1 MKTYLNYI
9 KENEEQEKPEEKL
22 KIIELSYFDFINLC
36 NTYKAIDHKDDYGF
50 TICDIINQV
59 KEDPNTFSN
68 KSNKYH
74 FLAAIKDDKLLGVF
88 YKQLI
93 GNPET
98 YDLGYIISKGAGKEL
113 LLEMRKLGSYTTF
126 SNISNIRSMK
136 SQLKSGGE
144 IICVCDNAPDKSN
157 GSYNKE
163 LSDNIKELMID
174 EKLYYKDGD
183 DKFFFF
189 DDKENFKINDIKE
202 FFTTHDRIELVDK
215 NKIGKKVKVYFLF
228 KKL

>member
-1 MKTYLNYI
+1 MKTYTDYI
-9 KENEEQEKPEEKL
+9 KENEEQKPEEKL

-36 NTYKAIDHKDDYGF
+36 NTYKAIDHKDKYGF
-50 TICDIINQV
+50 TICDIIKQV
-59 KEDPNTFSN
+59 KDNPDTFST

-74 FLAAIKDDKLLGVF
+74 FLAAIKNNELLGIF

-98 YDLGYIISKGAGKEL
+98 YDLGYIISKGAGQEL
-113 LLEMRKLGSYTTF
+113 FYEMRKLGSYTTF
-126 SNISNIRSMK
+126 SNISNIKSMK
-136 SQLKSGGE
+136 SQLKTGGE
-144 IICVCDNAPDKSN
+144 IIYVCDNSPDKSN

-189 DDKENFKINDIKE
+189 DDKENFKMKELKE
-202 FFTTHDRIELVDK
+202 FLITHDRIELVDK
-215 NKIGKKVKVYFLF
+215 NKIGDKVKVYFLF
-228 KKL
+228 KKI

>member
-1 MKTYLNYI
+1 MKNYLNYI
-9 KENEEQEKPEEKL
+9 KEKQEQKPEEKL

-36 NTYKAIDHKDDYGF
+36 NIYKPIDHKDKYGF
-50 TICDIINQV
+50 TICDIIKQV
-59 KEDPNTFSN
+59 KEDPFIWL
-68 KSNKYH
+68 NKYH
-74 FLAAIKDDKLLGVF
+74 FLAAIKGDILLGVF

-93 GNPET
+93 GNPEI
-98 YDLGYIISKGAGKEL
+98 YDFGYIISKGAGKEL
-113 LLEMRKLGSYTTF
+113 FQYMRKLGSYTTF
-126 SNISNIRSMK
+126 SNISNIKSIK

-144 IICVCDNAPDKSN
+144 IIYVCDNPPDKSN

-163 LSDNIKELMID
+163 LSDNVKELMID

-189 DDKENFKINDIKE
+189 DDKGNFKMKELKE
-202 FFTTHDRIELVDK
+202 FLISNDRIELVDK
-215 NKIGKKVKVYFLF
+215 NKIGDKVKIYFLF